1 MKDHA
6 KGFLNLVEDA
16 LKDIPEVDVHQV
28 QNKIEKGEEFN
39 LIDVRE
45 DSEWIL
51 GRIPK
56 AIHMG
61 RGVIERDIE
70 PMVQNREAELILY
83 CQGGFRSALAAES
96 LKKMGYKNVYS
107 MSGGFSAWVVN
118 EFPILK

>member
-61 RGVIERDIE
+61 KGVIERDRLSTLS
-70 PMVQNREAELILY
+70 MQNIDKSND
-83 CQGGFRSALAAES
+83 F
-96 LKKMGYKNVYS
+96 
-107 MSGGFSAWVVN
+107 
-118 EFPILK
+118 

>member
-16 LKDIPEVDVHQV
+16 LKDIPEVDVYQV

-45 DSEWIL
+45 DSEWTL

-61 RGVIERDIE
+61 KGVIERDIE
-70 PMVQNREAELILY
+70 SMVQNREAELILY
-83 CQGGFRSALAAES
+83 LS
-96 LKKMGYKNVYS
+96 L
-107 MSGGFSAWVVN
+107 
-118 EFPILK
+118 IHI